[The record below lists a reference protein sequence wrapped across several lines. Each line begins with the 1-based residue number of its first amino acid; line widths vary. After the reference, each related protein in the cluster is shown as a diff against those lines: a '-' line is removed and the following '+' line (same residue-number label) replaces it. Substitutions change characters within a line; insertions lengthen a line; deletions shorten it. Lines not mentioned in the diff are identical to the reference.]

1 MSHTKALTDSQPPNS
16 KAGLS
21 LDSGQSS
28 CLSLLST
35 TIPGVQFQTQLLS
48 IWAFIRCLLSRIT
61 GMLSR
66 CLISSQ
72 NVSARKTLVCAAIN
86 CAVNKRAERLSQSSF
101 PRRVIGSVTIVGPAP
116 VLPLPCLQAQPF
128 LNSLRHVHTT
138 SVDKAVSGYREEEI

>member
-1 MSHTKALTDSQPPNS
+1 
-16 KAGLS
+16 
-21 LDSGQSS
+21 
-28 CLSLLST
+28 
-35 TIPGVQFQTQLLS
+35 
-48 IWAFIRCLLSRIT
+48 
-61 GMLSR
+61 MLSR

-128 LNSLRHVHTT
+128 LNSLHHVHTT
-138 SVDKAVSGYREEEI
+138 SVDKAPGTEKKKFKTWDMASPQGYNKL